1 MSIQLQTALGR
12 MAAESGPGR
21 LSPAGALAAA
31 GFGPARA
38 RPGDKPDRHDFCLTR
53 RPPPAACL
61 RIADNLAAYRD
72 GSDLIVPA

>member
-1 MSIQLQTALGR
+1 

-21 LSPAGALAAA
+21 LSSASALVAA
-31 GFGPARA
+31 GFGPAGV
-38 RPGDKPDRHDFCLTR
+38 RPGDKPDRHDFSLTR

-61 RIADNLAAYRD
+61 RIADDLAAYRD